1 MSYVLGQYGMRRWT
15 PYATAIAKCYRSVVP
30 FFMNIDT
37 TLTDQTYERKTVAV
51 PAHQYDRLF
60 FAAHVKA
67 CVTSE
72 VEGEDVITEDSED
85 VETEDDVQVITEA
98 GGDMA
103 ANCGGQQVFLQVADD
118 ALGQKWATLSPIDA
132 APLSAFGGSS
142 EHVMPLIRLPEAFF
156 LPKGVDLRFDFK
168 TFNNS
173 IDGGMLTWVGVRLAD
188 GETPSFVDVPK
199 LGKVKVGS
207 RIPWFAVIGMGR
219 EQQIADNAIFLF
231 NSGRRCLGYTQPAEC
246 DVEIHDIHGQF
257 SMQVEDLGGDPD
269 LIQFA
274 LSDTGQRKLWTKSFT
289 PSRAFLGDTTKA
301 FPVMPLPVPY
311 LLKAGR
317 QLELTMLNN
326 SSGVGVSDGFVVIR
340 GVMRCGLL

>member
-15 PYATAIAKCYRSVVP
+15 PYATAIAQNYKSVVP
-30 FFMNIDT
+30 FLLNIDT
-37 TLTDQTYERKTVAV
+37 TLTDQTYERKTVTVA
-51 PAHQYDRLF
+51 AHQYDRLF

-72 VEGEDVITEDSED
+72 VAGEDVITEDSVD
-85 VETEDDVQVITEA
+85 VETEDGVQVITEA
-98 GGDMA
+98 GGEMM
-103 ANCGGQQVFLQVADD
+103 ANCGGQQVYLQVADD

-132 APLSAFGGSS
+132 APLSAYGGSS
-142 EHVMPLIRLPEAFF
+142 ENVMPLMRLPEAFF

-173 IDGGMLTWVGVRLAD
+173 IDGGMLTWAGVQLAD
-188 GETPSFVDVPK
+188 GEAPKFVDVK
-199 LGKVKVGS
+199 GLGQVRVGS
-207 RIPWFAVIGMGR
+207 RIPWLAVIGMGSER
-219 EQQIADNAIFLF
+219 QIADNAIFLF
-231 NSGRRCLGYTQPAEC
+231 NSGRRTIGYTQPVEC
-246 DVEIHDIHGQF
+246 DVEVHDIHGQF
-257 SMQVEDLGGDPD
+257 TMAVEDLGGNPD

-289 PSRAFLGDTTKA
+289 PSRSFLGDTTKA
-301 FPVMPLPVPY
+301 FPTMPLSKPY
-311 LLKAGR
+311 LLKAGN

-326 SSGVGVSDGFVVIR
+326 SSGVAVSDGFVVIR